1 MKPYLLIL
9 LLVSS
14 ALRGQSIINTS
25 AISHDLDSSLS
36 LVLDA
41 GADLSRGNSR
51 VNNISSSVGLGKS
64 LSNDASLWLLGG
76 YNQLAVNG
84 ETQQQ
89 ASYSHMRI
97 NYEVNEW
104 TTLNAY
110 GQFQSN
116 SVLAMDRRFLTGA
129 NIDFDLGKKRDF
141 MIAFGAFREIENY
154 KDGQSSR
161 MCRGNVVAVAEHKTT
176 HVEVVGFAYFQP
188 SLSDL
193 SDYRCI
199 GELSLRFP
207 ITNDLQLS
215 VNAAARF
222 DSSPHSGLNTT
233 DLGLTTSLR
242 YELHSKQ
249 SK

>member
-1 MKPYLLIL
+1 MKLHLLIL
-9 LLVSS
+9 FLMSSLLK
-14 ALRGQSIINTS
+14 GQSIINTS

-41 GADLSRGNSR
+41 GADLSRGNSS
-51 VNNISSSVGLGKS
+51 VNNISSSVGIGKS
-64 LSNDASLWLLGG
+64 LSKDASLWLLGG

-89 ASYSHMRI
+89 AFYSHMRI
-97 NYEVNEW
+97 NYEINER

-116 SVLAMDRRFLTGA
+116 SVLAMDSRFLTGA
-129 NIDFDLGKKRDF
+129 NIDFDLGKERDF
-141 MIAFGAFREIENY
+141 MLAFGAFREVENY
-154 KDGQSSR
+154 RDGQNSSLF
-161 MCRGNVVAVAEHKTT
+161 RGNAVAVAEHKTA

-193 SDYRCI
+193 SDFRCI

-233 DLGLTTSLR
+233 DLGLSTSLR
-242 YELHSKQ
+242 YELHSQ
-249 SK
+249 

>member
-1 MKPYLLIL
+1 MKLKIFTFVLISISL
-9 LLVSS
+9 N
-14 ALRGQSIINTS
+14 GQSIINTS

-41 GADLSRGNSR
+41 GADLSRGNSS
-51 VNNISSSVGLGKS
+51 VNNISSSFGLGKS
-64 LSNDASLWLLGG
+64 LSEDASLWFLGG

-84 ETQQQ
+84 ESQQQ

-97 NYEVNEW
+97 NYEINDH
-104 TTLNAY
+104 TTLNSY

-116 SVLAMDRRFLTGA
+116 SVLAMDSRFLTGA
-129 NIDFDLGKKRDF
+129 NIDFDLGKGRDF
-141 MIAFGAFREIENY
+141 MIAVGAFREIENY
-154 KDGQSSR
+154 GDGLTSKLF
-161 MCRGNVVAVAEHKTT
+161 RGNFIAVAEHKTA

-188 SLSDL
+188 SPSDI

-215 VNAAARF
+215 MNAAARF

-242 YELHSKQ
+242 YELHSQ
-249 SK
+249 